1 MAAVVPAVAID
12 AVAAAAN
19 DKAAWAG
26 GDAAS
31 GTSVD

>member
-1 MAAVVPAVAID
+1 MAAVVPAVALD

-26 GDAAS
+26 DAAA